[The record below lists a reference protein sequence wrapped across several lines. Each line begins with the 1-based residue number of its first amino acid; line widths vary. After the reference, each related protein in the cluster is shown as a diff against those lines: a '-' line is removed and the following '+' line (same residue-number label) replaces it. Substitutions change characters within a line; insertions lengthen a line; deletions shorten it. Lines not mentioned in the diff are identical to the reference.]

1 MKKIIYLFI
10 MIFTVFMFSSC
21 VSSKS
26 SNYAIIPQEYENIFI
41 SLDSNKTTLT
51 SGGYL
56 SYANNS
62 MTYIPSSS
70 SEAVLDTIKN
80 RITIQTELN
89 YKGYKVVNNIDDADI
104 LMLGGYTTNEFYTDV
119 ILAFYNKST
128 NELLFTSEGRYG
140 LGFGIQSDLNHA
152 LKKALEQIPQR
163 WIKHINFWTLVI
175 FQLLLYD
182 PFYVCQKTVRK
193 IQFVKLSS
201 DFVGG

>member
-163 WIKHINFWTLVI
+163 
-175 FQLLLYD
+175 
-182 PFYVCQKTVRK
+182 
-193 IQFVKLSS
+193 
-201 DFVGG
+201 

>member
-1 MKKIIYLFI
+1 MKKVIYLFI
-10 MIFTVFMFSSC
+10 MIFTVFMFLSC

-26 SNYAIIPQEYENIFI
+26 SNYAVMPQEYENIFMI
-41 SLDSNKTTLT
+41 LDSNKTTLT

-70 SEAVLDTIKN
+70 SEAVLDTVKN
-80 RITIQTELN
+80 KITIQTELN
-89 YKGYKVVNNIDDADI
+89 CKGYKVVSNIDDADI

-119 ILAFYNKST
+119 ILAFYDKST

-163 WIKHINFWTLVI
+163 
-175 FQLLLYD
+175 
-182 PFYVCQKTVRK
+182 
-193 IQFVKLSS
+193 
-201 DFVGG
+201 